1 MQNRFC
7 VKNILTLFL
16 RDLPLNIFKEIW
28 GEIGKNQT
36 FLRRN
41 EEFWENGKWGELRDP
56 GVVYEGKWLSD
67 NT

>member
-16 RDLPLNIFKEIW
+16 KDLPLNIFKEIW
-28 GEIGKNQT
+28 GEIGENQT

-41 EEFWENGKWGELRDP
+41 EEFWENRKWGELRDP
-56 GVVYEGKWLSD
+56 GVVHEGKWLSD
-67 NT
+67 NA